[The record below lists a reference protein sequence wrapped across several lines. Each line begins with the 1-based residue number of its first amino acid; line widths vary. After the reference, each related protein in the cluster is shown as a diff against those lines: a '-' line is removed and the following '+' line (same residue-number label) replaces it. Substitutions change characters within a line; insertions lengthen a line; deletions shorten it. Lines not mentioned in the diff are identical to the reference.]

1 MKADRHIIYQM
12 SERNLQTS
20 VNVLREAISE
30 ACRNLIERETLVEL
44 IALAAV
50 AGEHVLIVGAPGTA
64 KSEAVRR
71 MAQATGGNYFEYLL
85 GRFTEPSEIF
95 GPVDLRKL
103 KEGIV
108 ETETS
113 GMLPEAEIAFLD
125 EIFLGSTA
133 ILNTLLGILNE
144 RVYRRGHTRMKCPL
158 RVCVGASNSLPEDE
172 SLAAFADRFLV
183 RLFVEPI
190 PDPLL
195 ENLLEGGW
203 ELGRKSFAHRA
214 DIAEIDF
221 LSEAAMTVR
230 LDAVRPRLAQII
242 RTLRNNGVGITDRR
256 AVKIQKLI
264 AAAAVLDGRLE
275 AVAGDL
281 WTIIYAIPT
290 GEQQAL
296 ARDLLQE
303 LLSETG
309 NQTLPFAAE
318 EASRGMQARAERIVN
333 SAREILDNL
342 PSPADAA
349 ELLAWKLKLEGIARE
364 IDAGFNSET
373 VPEDLNEIRAAI
385 LAALESP
392 VAEVSDNI
400 AV

>member
-1 MKADRHIIYQM
+1 MN
-12 SERNLQTS
+12 ERNLQTS
-20 VNVLREAISE
+20 VKVLREAIAE

-103 KEGIV
+103 KEGVV

-242 RTLRNNGVGITDRR
+242 RTLRGNGIGITDRR
-256 AVKIQKLI
+256 AVKMQKLI

-275 AVAGDL
+275 AEAGDL
-281 WTIIYAIPT
+281 WTVIYAIPT

-296 ARDLLQE
+296 ARDLLRD

-309 NQTLPFAAE
+309 NQTLPYAAE
-318 EASRGMQARAERIVN
+318 EASRGMQARAVRIAN
-333 SAREILDNL
+333 HAREILDNP
-342 PSPADAA
+342 PSPSDAT
-349 ELLAWKLKLEGIARE
+349 ELPAWRLKLEGVARE

-385 LAALESP
+385 VDALKNP
-392 VAEVSDNI
+392 VTETSENI

>member
-1 MKADRHIIYQM
+1 M
-12 SERNLQTS
+12 SERNVQTS
-20 VNVLREAISE
+20 VAAVRDAIAE
-30 ACRNLIERETLVEL
+30 ACGNLIERETLVEL
-44 IALAAV
+44 VALAAV

-71 MAQATGGNYFEYLL
+71 IAQATGGNYFEYLL

-103 KEGIV
+103 KDGIV

-158 RVCVGASNSLPEDE
+158 RVCVGASNALPEDE

-203 ELGRKSFAHRA
+203 DLGRKSFSHTT
-214 DIAEIDF
+214 DIAEVDF
-221 LSEAAMTVR
+221 LSSAAMTVK
-230 LDAVRPRLAQII
+230 LDSVRPQLAQVV
-242 RTLRNNGVGITDRR
+242 RMLRNAGVNISDRR
-256 AVKIQKLI
+256 AVKMQKLV
-264 AAAAVLDGRLE
+264 AAAAVLDGRLN
-275 AVAGDL
+275 AQNKDL
-281 WTIIYAIPT
+281 WPLIYAVPT
-290 GEQQAL
+290 SEQQSL
-296 ARDLLQE
+296 SRDLLHD
-303 LLSETG
+303 LLSKTE

-318 EASRGMQARAERIVN
+318 EASRGMQARATRIAN
-333 SAREILDNL
+333 SAKGILGEAPAGAENL
-342 PSPADAA
+342 S
-349 ELLAWKLKLEGIARE
+349 AWKLKLEGVARE
-364 IDAGFNSET
+364 IDAGFNAET
-373 VPEDLNEIRAAI
+373 IPAELAEIRARLVAV
-385 LAALESP
+385 LEKGAAET
-392 VAEVSDNI
+392 VQNAGV
-400 AV
+400 

>member
-1 MKADRHIIYQM
+1 MK
-12 SERNLQTS
+12 
-20 VNVLREAISE
+20 VLREAISE

-144 RVYRRGHTRMKCPL
+144 RVYRRGHTQMRCPL

-172 SLAAFADRFLV
+172 SLAAFADRFLI

-203 ELGRKSFAHRA
+203 ELGRKSFAHQA

-230 LDAVRPRLAQII
+230 LDAIRPRLAQII

-256 AVKIQKLI
+256 AVKIQKLV
-264 AAAAVLDGRLE
+264 AAAAILDGRRE

-309 NQTLPFAAE
+309 NATLPFAAE
-318 EASRGMQARAERIVN
+318 EASRGMQARAARIA
-333 SAREILDNL
+333 SHAIEILDNP
-342 PSPADAA
+342 PSPAA
-349 ELLAWKLKLEGIARE
+349 ELPAWRLKLEGIARE

-373 VPEDLNEIRAAI
+373 IPEDLNEIRAAI

-392 VAEVSDNI
+392 VAEFSDNI

>member
-1 MKADRHIIYQM
+1 M

-20 VNVLREAISE
+20 VAALREAISE

-144 RVYRRGHTRMKCPL
+144 RVYRRGHTRMQCPL
-158 RVCVGASNSLPEDE
+158 RVCVGASNSLPDDE

-221 LSEAAMTVR
+221 LSETAMTVR
-230 LDAVRPRLAQII
+230 LGAVRSRLAQII
-242 RTLRNNGVGITDRR
+242 RTLRNNGIGITDRR
-256 AVKIQKLI
+256 AVKMQKLV

-275 AVAGDL
+275 AAGGDL
-281 WTIIYAIPT
+281 WVIIYAIPT

-296 ARDLLQE
+296 ARDLLRE
-303 LLSETG
+303 LLSETA
-309 NQTLPFAAE
+309 NETLPFAAE
-318 EASRGMQARAERIVN
+318 EASRGMQARAARIAN
-333 SAREILDNL
+333 HAGEILANP
-342 PSPADAA
+342 PSPADAV
-349 ELLAWKLKLEGIARE
+349 EQTAWKLKLEGIARE

-373 VPEDLNEIRAAI
+373 VPDDLNEIRAAVV
-385 LAALESP
+385 AALGNP
-392 VAEVSDNI
+392 VTETSENI